1 MNTSTG
7 ELKICDHWIRSGV
20 ALQRCVIPA
29 LFSILHNT
37 TNDSSYIGLPQD
49 ETKLFQRLCIFKKKE
64 EKNLKNV
71 VRSDQW
77 AILCPASGKTD
88 SKQFDVTLL
97 VILIR
102 YETNLPAPLGGWR
115 IKNPDANDFSKAAFC
130 IAARELRNLIIHSS
144 IKSLEP
150 VKEFY
155 DVWFKLEEV
164 LNGLNFDDMP
174 SFHALKHSTLDHT
187 SLSQA
192 ISVLKDKLTYME
204 TAVISK
210 DLKTAVE
217 FETIKQQQQEEKQEI
232 QTLFDIIGTTSCEI
246 IMEVETNRSGII
258 LLLK

>member
-7 ELKICDHWIRSGV
+7 DLKICDHWIRSGV

-29 LFSILHNT
+29 LLSILHNSD
-37 TNDSSYIGLPQD
+37 NDPSYTGLPED
-49 ETKLFQRLCIFKKKE
+49 ETQLYQRLCLFKKRE
-64 EKNLKNV
+64 ENNLKKV

-97 VILIR
+97 VIVIR
-102 YETNLPAPLGGWR
+102 YETNLPAPKGGWR
-115 IKNPDANDFSKAAFC
+115 IKIPDANDFSKAAFC

-150 VKEFY
+150 VKEF
-155 DVWFKLEEV
+155 DAVWCKLEEV

-174 SFHALKHSTLDHT
+174 SFQTLKHSTLDHT

-192 ISVLKDKLTYME
+192 ISALKDKLSDIE

-217 FETIKQQQQEEKQEI
+217 FDTIKQQQQKEI
-232 QTLFDIIGTTSCEI
+232 QTLLDIIGTTSCEI
-246 IMEVETNRSGII
+246 VEKVETNISGIYYI
-258 LLLK
+258 YCY

>member
-7 ELKICDHWIRSGV
+7 DLKKYDHWIRSGV

-29 LFSILHNT
+29 LLSVLHNSN
-37 TNDSSYIGLPQD
+37 NDPSYTGLPAD
-49 ETKLFQRLCIFKKKE
+49 ETKLFQRLWLFKKRE
-64 EKNLKNV
+64 EKNLIKV

-77 AILCPASGKTD
+77 AVLCPASGKTD
-88 SKQFDVTLL
+88 SKTFDVTLL
-97 VILIR
+97 VIVIR
-102 YETNLPAPLGGWR
+102 YETNLPAPKGGWG

-130 IAARELRNLIIHSS
+130 IAARELRNRIIHSS

-150 VKEFY
+150 VKEFD
-155 DVWFKLEEV
+155 DVWCKLEEV

-174 SFHALKHSTLDHT
+174 SFQTLKHSTLDHT
-187 SLSQA
+187 LLLQA
-192 ISVLKDKLTYME
+192 VFALQDKLSDME

-210 DLKTAVE
+210 DLKTAVQ
-217 FETIKQQQQEEKQEI
+217 FETIKQQHQEEI

-246 IMEVETNRSGII
+246 IVEVETNRSGTI